1 MSEDDARRVGHSIRQ
16 HFFDSM
22 TKLPSRVVI
31 HKRTPFIR
39 QEREGL
45 AQGLSG
51 VDVIDMVEIGIDSNL
66 RYLSSFIG
74 TDGNI
79 QQDRFPVQRGTAVV
93 LDAYSALL
101 WAHGVTTALDP
112 RRKYYQG
119 KRRIPAP
126 LIIKR
131 HAGKSFLRLLSQEI
145 LGLSKMNWN
154 TFDLYTKIP
163 ATIES
168 SNEIAKIGA
177 LLDRLGTRS
186 YDYRLFM

>member
-1 MSEDDARRVGHSIRQ
+1 
-16 HFFDSM
+16 
-22 TKLPSRVVI
+22 
-31 HKRTPFIR
+31 
-39 QEREGL
+39 
-45 AQGLSG
+45 
-51 VDVIDMVEIGIDSNL
+51 MVEISIDSNL

-93 LDAYSALL
+93 LDAYSAML

-131 HAGKSFLRLLSQEI
+131 HAGKSSLRLLSQEI

-177 LLDRLGTRS
+177 LLNRLGTRS

>member
-1 MSEDDARRVGHSIRQ
+1 METSN
-16 HFFDSM
+16 
-22 TKLPSRVVI
+22 
-31 HKRTPFIR
+31 RTAFPCN
-39 QEREGL
+39 
-45 AQGLSG
+45 A
-51 VDVIDMVEIGIDSNL
+51 VL
-66 RYLSSFIG
+66 RWFWMP
-74 TDGNI
+74 T
-79 QQDRFPVQRGTAVV
+79 QR
-93 LDAYSALL
+93 LL

-131 HAGKSFLRLLSQEI
+131 HAGKSSLRLLSQEI

-186 YDYRLFM
+186 YDYGLFM

>member
-1 MSEDDARRVGHSIRQ
+1 
-16 HFFDSM
+16 M

-51 VDVIDMVEIGIDSNL
+51 VDVIDMVEISIDSNL

-119 KRRIPAP
+119 KRP
-126 LIIKR
+126 
-131 HAGKSFLRLLSQEI
+131 FLPSHHQ
-145 LGLSKMNWN
+145 
-154 TFDLYTKIP
+154 T
-163 ATIES
+163 
-168 SNEIAKIGA
+168 
-177 LLDRLGTRS
+177 TRW
-186 YDYRLFM
+186 